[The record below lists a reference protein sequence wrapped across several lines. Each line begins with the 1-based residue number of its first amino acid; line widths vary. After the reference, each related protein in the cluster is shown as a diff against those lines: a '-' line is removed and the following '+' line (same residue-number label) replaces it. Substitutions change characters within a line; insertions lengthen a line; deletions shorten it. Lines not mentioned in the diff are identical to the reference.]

1 MKACKSH
8 IKLHKHT
15 FELIGYDFM
24 LIPGQQ
30 ESPFEVR
37 LIEVNTNPCIE
48 EPNTLLKQYVPRML
62 DDMLKIVLDP
72 LFSEVEINKVTP
84 QQQQSGFPVDGVPN
98 NENMWTKIFQI

>member
-30 ESPFEVR
+30 AHPFEVR

-48 EPNTLLKQYVPRML
+48 EPNTLLKQYIPRML

-72 LFSEVEINKVTP
+72 LFSEAENNKGPSQTQVSGYPVE
-84 QQQQSGFPVDGVPN
+84 GVSDT
-98 NENMWTKIFQI
+98 ENMWSKIFQI

>member
-1 MKACKSH
+1 
-8 IKLHKHT
+8 
-15 FELIGYDFM
+15 M

-30 ESPFEVR
+30 GYPFEVR

-72 LFSEVEINKVTP
+72 LFIEGEISKGTSQP
-84 QQQQSGFPVDGVPN
+84 QPSGFPVDGVSDTV
-98 NENMWTKIFQI
+98 NMWSKIFQI